1 LPLPRPHFEAA
12 AAGLAVVL
20 AAAPPLVVD
29 ALSLSSP
36 PHATASSD
44 RLDTSART
52 AIDGRSLF
60 QPNFVLTLT
69 LLLTT

>member
-1 LPLPRPHFEAA
+1 
-12 AAGLAVVL
+12 VL

-29 ALSLSSP
+29 DLSLSSL
-36 PHATASSD
+36 PHATASID

-69 LLLTT
+69 LLLLTT